1 MEINNIQFG
10 KIVEVSNSTIT
21 VKIDYV
27 DNQPYKIVNGSPIRI
42 GGVGNFIKVGND
54 IYEIINEKEVM
65 ESGDNVNPSIARSH
79 RVLNCSVVGFFENG
93 KYKQG
98 SSGHTPNILES
109 VYTVTNKE
117 LNAIYTSANPEKDI
131 YVGKYLFNQ
140 DIDFYVDT
148 NKFFASHTLIV
159 GNTGSGKSNT
169 LNLLYTQLFS
179 LRDVKKSKFLIIDT
193 NGEYSKAFTEEKSV
207 KSLNTY
213 SSSKN
218 EIHIPLSFLSATD
231 WKLLLE
237 ATEKTQYP
245 IIKKL
250 CNFLSKNI
258 FNSTDQN
265 NISEKIFEHYKNTI
279 ITILQSNATSSNKY
293 AAIMNIKDELSYST
307 EPLYIEILKC
317 IDSVFLGVSVNNSR
331 LVCITSE
338 NVNSYYADVSETII
352 QKLRSSIIKTSKD
365 SFNIDDFGYLLNNEH
380 LARTYKYSS
389 NEQNT
394 SPLIARFNSNRRDF
408 KNIFSPFIIGQTFD
422 IFEELFGTNSIL
434 VCNVTKAKKDIRR
447 IIVTFICS
455 KLYEQYIAN
464 DERNKTSL
472 HLIIDEAHN
481 YLSSQNMEKEDAIA
495 KICIETFESIIK
507 EGRKFGVFLTMST
520 QRPSD
525 ITSTLLSQSHNY
537 VIHKLVNPKDIEI
550 IKNAVPFMDATS
562 MKMLSILSPG
572 QAIFT
577 GTAFNRP
584 NIVQVH
590 FDESKTKVESDT
602 VVFDKLWAIRTNVV

>member
-1 MEINNIQFG
+1 MEMNNIQFG
-10 KIVEVSNSTIT
+10 KIVEVSNSTVT

-27 DNQPYKIVNGSPIRI
+27 DNQPYKIVNGSSIRI
-42 GGVGNFIKVGND
+42 GGVGNFIKVEND

-65 ESGDNVNPSIARSH
+65 ESGDTINPSIARSH
-79 RVLNCSVVGFFENG
+79 RVLNCSVVGFFEKG

-109 VYTVTNKE
+109 VYTVTNRE
-117 LNAIYTSANPEKDI
+117 LNAIYASANPEKDI

-179 LRDVKKSKFLIIDT
+179 LRDVKKSKFLVIDT
-193 NGEYSKAFTEEKSV
+193 NGEYSKAFTKEKSV
-207 KSLNTY
+207 KNLNTY
-213 SSSKN
+213 SSDKN
-218 EIHIPLSFLSATD
+218 EIHIPLSYLSAND

-237 ATEKTQYP
+237 ATEKTQFP

-258 FNSTDQN
+258 FDNEYKID
-265 NISEKIFEHYKNTI
+265 ISETIFEHYKNTV
-279 ITILQSNATSSNKY
+279 ITILQSNSTSSNKY
-293 AAIMNIKDELSYST
+293 AAVMGIKDDLSYSG
-307 EPLYIEILKC
+307 EPLYNEIIGH
-317 IDSVFLGVSVNNSR
+317 IDNAFFGVSVNNNR
-331 LVCITSE
+331 LV
-338 NVNSYYADVSETII
+338 YATNIYEDVSDKII
-352 QKLRSSIIKTSKD
+352 TKLRSSIVNISKD
-365 SFNIDDFGYLLNNEH
+365 SFDIDDFGYLLNNEH
-380 LARTYKYSS
+380 LSRTYKYSS

-394 SPLIARFNSNRRDF
+394 SPLIARFNSNKRDF
-408 KNIFSPFIIGQTFD
+408 KNIFRPFVIGQTFD
-422 IFEELFGTNSIL
+422 VFKELFGTNSVL
-434 VCNVTKAKKDIRR
+434 VCNVTKAKKDVRR
-447 IIVTFICS
+447 IMVTFICS
-455 KLYEQYIAN
+455 KLYEQYIT
-464 DERNKTSL
+464 NKEQNKSSL

-495 KICIETFESIIK
+495 KTCIETFENIIK

-550 IKNAVPFMDATS
+550 IKNAVPFIDATS

-584 NIVQVH
+584 NIVEVH

-602 VVFDKLWAIRTNVV
+602 VVFDQLWALKTNGV